1 LPCSSNA
8 IKATPLFLFLSLGGE
23 RDGPFLSAVNRLAAI
38 DKLNCPIHL
47 IILKPVFRP
56 ESAAAHD
63 QMAESLGR
71 CEGVMGNRRFGGTT
85 NVTR

>member
-56 ESAAAHD
+56 EAQRRTIRWPKAWAAAK
-63 QMAESLGR
+63 E
-71 CEGVMGNRRFGGTT
+71 
-85 NVTR
+85 